1 MSRKQTVNSASGTI
15 AEQNAGLWVDSM
27 KFKAIV
33 VVMSLITP
41 CHAEWKISSFND
53 RMTDSTIKTATV
65 AAKAPDHA
73 VSATIRVSCLRDKVV
88 GGLIVSIET
97 DAVFTLGR
105 MGLTYRLD
113 NDEPTPRYMQVDAN
127 GRGMSLWMQPEEF
140 PGKKRLRVQLEP
152 ARSPNLFFE
161 FDISGVEKA
170 LAAVPCKRTRAEM

>member
-1 MSRKQTVNSASGTI
+1 MKLRAIFI
-15 AEQNAGLWVDSM
+15 AMILA
-27 KFKAIV
+27 A
-33 VVMSLITP
+33 P
-41 CHAEWKISSFND
+41 CHAEWKINSFND

-65 AAKAPDHA
+65 AAKAPDHG

-97 DAVFTLGR
+97 NAAFTPGR

-113 NDEPTPRYMQVDAN
+113 NDEPIPRYMPVDAD
-127 GRGMSLWMQPEEF
+127 GRGMSLWMQSDEF

-161 FDISGVEKA
+161 FDISGVDKA
-170 LAAVPCKRTRAEM
+170 LAAVPCKRTRPDRP